1 MLHLI
6 TSLRL
11 GDLTDFYEQA
21 GPRISAGIFVAPVP
35 FGGLSLWWK
44 KDFAMKKYHYNFN
57 LIFMP
62 LESCHS
68 YIYIDM

>member
-1 MLHLI
+1 MNRQVQGFPL
-6 TSLRL
+6 
-11 GDLTDFYEQA
+11 E
-21 GPRISAGIFVAPVP
+21 FVAPVP

-44 KDFAMKKYHYNFN
+44 KDFAMETYHYNFN

-68 YIYIDM
+68 YIYIYM